1 MHAPVLL
8 KETIEILNPQPGEFF
23 IDGTIGSGGHAAKI
37 FKRILPNGKLLGVDL
52 DKNKQLVNLELLDA
66 YKFLHTLNEKI
77 TKDMLIDLQEAE
89 LQVKNFR
96 NYVIITLAF
105 QHKNQKIEEKL
116 PAFVHTD
123 FKSPLI
129 AAMV

>member
-1 MHAPVLL
+1 MVMIREKFKASYDGESDVL
-8 KETIEILNPQPGEFF
+8 TIYR
-23 IDGTIGSGGHAAKI
+23 DGSVRESVEVSEELII
-37 FKRILPNGKLLGVDL
+37 DL

>member
-1 MHAPVLL
+1 MVMIREKFKASYDGESDVL
-8 KETIEILNPQPGEFF
+8 TIYR
-23 IDGTIGSGGHAAKI
+23 DGSVRESVEVSEELII
-37 FKRILPNGKLLGVDL
+37 DL

-89 LQVKNFR
+89 LQVKNFS